1 MVMGEYLKDRF
12 DGALRMAADEGITV
26 SLHKQCT
33 VTGIHSRD
41 DGFSIETLDKKTHT
55 VKTFIS
61 ERVMLATGHWI
72 PQHHQKG
79 YFDSPWPANRLIE
92 KIPQGSRV
100 AIIGTSL
107 SAIDTVLTLFSDG
120 KFEWQANGRLT
131 FIPAHHSRT
140 ATLYSRTGILP
151 RVRGKTGPYQNQ
163 FFSVQQIDRLIE
175 RKTNRL
181 TLEDLF
187 SLLQKELAL
196 AYGASINWNQV
207 TAIGKNAMSMLIA
220 NIQDAENGDNPGGDI
235 LWQTIL
241 FQSIPMIKKA
251 YLNLTAGQR
260 KRFEKHYKSI
270 FMAHAAVIPML
281 NAKKLLALMTSG
293 VLKVEKL
300 SAHYELNP
308 ISDDQGF
315 EFCYP
320 DATGKPVRKTYLF
333 VVDARGQSL
342 AYQTNPSQLAKQML
356 SSGLVLIENQDSF
369 SPSEQHPSG
378 ALWIDPDTCRV
389 MTKGPGQKICASDK
403 MYAVGAMTGGQIIN
417 ASMAYQ
423 CAVSADTVSN
433 HIIDDLM
440 KTA

>member
-1 MVMGEYLKDRF
+1 
-12 DGALRMAADEGITV
+12 
-26 SLHKQCT
+26 
-33 VTGIHSRD
+33 
-41 DGFSIETLDKKTHT
+41 
-55 VKTFIS
+55 
-61 ERVMLATGHWI
+61 
-72 PQHHQKG
+72 
-79 YFDSPWPANRLIE
+79 
-92 KIPQGSRV
+92 
-100 AIIGTSL
+100 
-107 SAIDTVLTLFSDG
+107 
-120 KFEWQANGRLT
+120 
-131 FIPAHHSRT
+131 
-140 ATLYSRTGILP
+140 
-151 RVRGKTGPYQNQ
+151 
-163 FFSVQQIDRLIE
+163 
-175 RKTNRL
+175 
-181 TLEDLF
+181 
-187 SLLQKELAL
+187 
-196 AYGASINWNQV
+196 
-207 TAIGKNAMSMLIA
+207 
-220 NIQDAENGDNPGGDI
+220 
-235 LWQTIL
+235 
-241 FQSIPMIKKA
+241 
-251 YLNLTAGQR
+251 
-260 KRFEKHYKSI
+260 
-270 FMAHAAVIPML
+270 
-281 NAKKLLALMTSG
+281 MTSG

-300 SAHYELNP
+300 SAHYELNH